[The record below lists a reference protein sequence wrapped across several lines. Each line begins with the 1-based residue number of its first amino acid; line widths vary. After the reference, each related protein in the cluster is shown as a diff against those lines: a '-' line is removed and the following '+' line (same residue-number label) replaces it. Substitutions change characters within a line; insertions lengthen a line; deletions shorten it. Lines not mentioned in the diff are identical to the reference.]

1 MSEYHILNLFLYR
14 EMDIY
19 SVINNHVRED
29 NKKWNSYLYGKSAL
43 QSYTKQVVV
52 LFVIIESNKKK
63 TWAVIGIY
71 FLSLHKDKSSDHT
84 MLFNFFLLR

>member
-1 MSEYHILNLFLYR
+1 MSEYHILRLFLYG

-19 SVINNHVRED
+19 SVIYNHVRED
-29 NKKWNSYLYGKSAL
+29 NKNSYLYGKSAL

-63 TWAVIGIY
+63 TWTVIGIY
-71 FLSLHKDKSSDHT
+71 FLSLHKDKSSDHIDHNA
-84 MLFNFFLLR
+84 F